1 MQLHLLTDAVTL
13 DKRHL
18 RMLKRR
24 IGMLKGRFKDA
35 KAPKYCRVEIFI
47 ALDR

>member
-1 MQLHLLTDAVTL
+1 MQLHLLTDAVTQ

-18 RMLKRR
+18 RMLKLR

-35 KAPKYCRVEIFI
+35 KTPK
-47 ALDR
+47 

>member
-1 MQLHLLTDAVTL
+1 MQLHLLTDAVML

-18 RMLKRR
+18 RMLKHR

-35 KAPKYCRVEIFI
+35 KTPK
-47 ALDR
+47 

>member
-1 MQLHLLTDAVTL
+1 MQLHLLTDAVTQ

-18 RMLKRR
+18 RMLKRRIGMLKRR

-35 KAPKYCRVEIFI
+35 KAPK
-47 ALDR
+47 